1 MHRITFCLLPVLLGA
16 AEIAAPP
23 ALDRDRPLVQVAIL
37 LDDSGSMDGLINQ
50 ARAHLWDLVNQA
62 VKLTHDG
69 RRPRVEVA
77 LYHYGS
83 VGFLSQPLLPFSDDL
98 DEVSKQ
104 LFAIKGGGG
113 EERCGEVIANATRQ
127 LAWSN
132 ERSALKL
139 IYICGNEPFT
149 QGPVDYRDAC
159 RAAIAKGIMVN
170 TIHCGSDAEGRSG
183 QWVDAARL
191 ADGSFAN
198 IDQNQAVVAIAAPQ
212 DARIAEL
219 NGKLNAT
226 YLCYGGAA
234 GQAKLANQAAQD
246 ANALAAG
253 SFAKRASSKT
263 SGAYSNGS
271 WDLVDAVT
279 TKKVDLATLPKDQLP
294 AELKPLDDAALSAAV
309 AAKAKERA
317 AVQAELATMTAD
329 RERFVAEAQRRQ
341 AVSNGQGQAAT
352 LGDALCRSLVEQ
364 AGKQGYQADGQT
376 TKP

>member
-1 MHRITFCLLPVLLGA
+1 MPRFALCLLPLLLGA
-16 AEIAAPP
+16 AEVAAPP

-37 LDDSGSMDGLINQ
+37 LDDSGSMNGLINQ

-113 EERCGEVIANATRQ
+113 EERCGEVIANATQQ
-127 LAWSN
+127 LSWSN
-132 ERSALKL
+132 QRSTLKL

-170 TIHCGSDAEGRSG
+170 TIHCGSDADGRSG
-183 QWVDAARL
+183 MWADAARL

-219 NGKLNAT
+219 NGLLNAT
-226 YLCYGGAA
+226 YLCYGGGA
-234 GQAKLANQAAQD
+234 GQAKFANQAAQD
-246 ANALAAG
+246 ANALASG
-253 SFAKRASSKT
+253 SFAKRAAAKSSA
-263 SGAYSNGS
+263 AYSNGS

-279 TKKVDLATLPKDQLP
+279 TKTVDLATLPKDQLP
-294 AELKPLDDAALSAAV
+294 AELRLLDAAALAAAV
-309 AAKAKERA
+309 AAKAKARA
-317 AVQAELATMTAD
+317 AVQAELASIAAE

-341 AVSNGQGQAAT
+341 PAGNGQAAT
-352 LGDALCRSLVEQ
+352 LGEALCRSLVEQ
-364 AGKQGYQADGQT
+364 AGKKGYQADGQT
-376 TKP
+376 IRP